1 MFSKNAVSALG
12 VQACRGL
19 VQNQH
24 IRFHG
29 NDAGNGHPALLA
41 AGEVKG
47 GLLQMLLGHPHKGRR
62 LPDPPLDLLRRQTHV
77 LGAKGNVLVHSLF
90 KKLILRVLKYQADM
104 KPNASGKGLVAPDVP
119 PVEENLPGRGLQQA
133 IEMLNQG
140 GFSGA
145 GVSDDVPMNSPPLH
159 GKAHM
164 LNGGALKG
172 RSNAVYVGKVPN
184 LKNWCQF
191 SFLQRVRPTPSGA
204 VPARILLSSG
214 YPAAAPAPA
223 FLSCQHSSTVSG
235 ADRPRRCSSSTWL
248 KTFFGGP
255 SAAISPG
262 PGPPPAAPGRPH
274 PCGG

>member
-1 MFSKNAVSALG
+1 MLRVKALS
-12 VQACRGL
+12 
-19 VQNQH
+19 
-24 IRFHG
+24 
-29 NDAGNGHPALLA
+29 
-41 AGEVKG
+41 
-47 GLLQMLLGHPHKGRR
+47 LQMSRR
-62 LPDPPLDLLRRQTHV
+62 RRESARTW
-77 LGAKGNVLVHSLF
+77 A
-90 KKLILRVLKYQADM
+90 
-104 KPNASGKGLVAPDVP
+104 
-119 PVEENLPGRGLQQA
+119 QQA

-145 GVSDDVPMNSPPLH
+145 GVSDDADELSPLH

-214 YPAAAPAPA
+214 YPAAAPARLSQLPA
-223 FLSCQHSSTVSG
+223 QLHSLRGRQAQAVQQLHL
-235 ADRPRRCSSSTWL
+235 AEDL
-248 KTFFGGP
+248 FGGP

-262 PGPPPAAPGRPH
+262 PGPPPAAPRRPH